1 MIPKVGKFAAKS
13 ATATTTGAVDVI
25 VIGAGHSG
33 LAMSHCLTEQA
44 VEHLV
49 IERGSV
55 ANSWRHERWDSL
67 RLLTPN
73 WQLRLPGQAYAGTD
87 PDGYLT
93 MPELIQFLDHYAAR
107 MTAPL
112 LTDTQVSAVRPE
124 AGGYRVET
132 DRGDW
137 WCRAVVIATGA
148 NNRQS
153 IPACASAIPAELVQ
167 ETTLGYRNPDP
178 LPDGGVLVVGASA
191 SGLQLAE
198 EIHRSGRPVTLA
210 VGEHV
215 RLPRLYRG
223 KDIQWWMDAVGVLDE
238 RYDEVDDL
246 RRVRHVPSPQ
256 LIGTTE
262 HRTLDL
268 NALTAQGVR
277 LVGRLANVRD
287 GRAQF
292 SGSLRN
298 VCDLADL
305 KMNRLLDRVD
315 RWIDSTGY
323 ECSAA
328 PQRLE
333 PTQTGA
339 QNCLEM
345 NLANGEVGT
354 VVWATGLHPDYSW
367 LDVPVLDRKGVIRHE
382 GGVVDAPGLYVLGL
396 PFLRRRKSTFIHGAE
411 DDVRDLA
418 QHLHAWL
425 GTASAG
431 FHPLKMAV

>member
-1 MIPKVGKFAAKS
+1 MIRPAAES
-13 ATATTTGAVDVI
+13 ATGAVDVI

-33 LAMSHCLTEQA
+33 LAMSHCLTELA
-44 VEHLV
+44 VEHVV

-73 WQLRLPGQAYAGTD
+73 WQRRLPGQNYDGTD
-87 PDGYLT
+87 PDGYLA
-93 MPELIQFLDHYAAR
+93 MPELIQFMDRYAGR
-107 MTAPL
+107 MSAPL
-112 LTDTQVSAVRPE
+112 FTDTLVTVVRPE

-132 DRGDW
+132 DRGNW
-137 WCRAVVIATGA
+137 WCRAVVMATGA

-153 IPACASAIPAELVQ
+153 IPACASAIPSELVQ
-167 ETTLGYRNPDP
+167 ATTLAYRNPDQ

-215 RLPRLYRG
+215 RLPRHYRG
-223 KDIQWWMDAVGVLDE
+223 KDIQWWMEAVGVLDE
-238 RYDEVDDL
+238 RYDQVDDL
-246 RRVRHVPSPQ
+246 GRVRHVPSPQ
-256 LIGTTE
+256 LIGTPQ

-268 NALTAQGVR
+268 NSLTAQGIR
-277 LVGRLANVRD
+277 LVGRLANIRD

-315 RWIDSTGY
+315 QWIESTGY
-323 ECSAA
+323 ECVAG
-328 PQRLE
+328 PQRFE
-333 PTQTGA
+333 PTRTPA
-339 QNCLEM
+339 QSCLAM
-345 NLANGEVGT
+345 NLAGGEVRS

-367 LDVPVLDRKGVIRHE
+367 LDVPVLDRKGMIRHD
-382 GGVVDAPGLYVLGL
+382 GGVVEAPGLYVLGL

-418 QHLHAWL
+418 QHLQAWL
-425 GTASAG
+425 GTAAAG
-431 FHPLKMAV
+431 FHPLRVAV

>member
-1 MIPKVGKFAAKS
+1 MISQAANS
-13 ATATTTGAVDVI
+13 ATRTVDVI

-33 LAMSHCLTEQA
+33 MAMSHRLTELA
-44 VEHLV
+44 VEHVV

-73 WQLRLPGQAYAGTD
+73 WQLRLPGQAYEGTD

-93 MPELIQFLDHYAAR
+93 MPELIRFLDRYAGRLAV
-107 MTAPL
+107 PL
-112 LTDTQVSAVRPE
+112 FTNTKVLAVRPQ

-132 DRGDW
+132 DLDDW

-153 IPACASAIPAELVQ
+153 IPPCASAIP
-167 ETTLGYRNPDP
+167 ETVTQLSSLEYRNPGQ
-178 LPDGGVLVVGASA
+178 LPRGGVLVVGASA

-215 RLPRLYRG
+215 RLPRIYRG
-223 KDIQWWMDAVGVLDE
+223 MDIQWWMHAVGVLDE
-238 RYDEVDDL
+238 RYDQVDDL

-256 LIGTTE
+256 LIGTPE

-268 NALTAQGVR
+268 NSLTAQGVR
-277 LVGRLANVRD
+277 LVGKLANVRD
-287 GRAQF
+287 GQAQF

-315 RWIDSTGY
+315 QWIDVIANGNAG
-323 ECSAA
+323 E
-328 PQRLE
+328 PPERFE
-333 PTQTGA
+333 PTRTPE
-339 QNCLEM
+339 QNRLG
-345 NLANGEVGT
+345 LDLSSGEVSS
-354 VVWATGLHPDYSW
+354 VVWATGMHPDYHW
-367 LDVPVLDRKGVIRHE
+367 LDVPVLDRKGHLKHD
-382 GGVVDAPGLYVLGL
+382 GGVVDAPGLYALGL
-396 PFLRRRKSTFIHGAE
+396 PFMRRRKSTFIHGAE

-418 QHLHAWL
+418 HHLHAWL
-425 GTASAG
+425 GATAAG
-431 FHPLKMAV
+431 FHSLRMAG

>member
-1 MIPKVGKFAAKS
+1 MIRQAATS
-13 ATATTTGAVDVI
+13 ATGAVDVI

-33 LAMSHCLTEQA
+33 MAMSHCLTEMA
-44 VEHLV
+44 VEHVV

-73 WQLRLPGQAYAGTD
+73 WQLRLPGQVYDGTD
-87 PDGYLT
+87 KNGYAT
-93 MPELIQFLDHYAAR
+93 MPELIRFLDRYANR
-107 MTAPL
+107 MAAPL
-112 LTDTQVSAVRPE
+112 LTDTQVTAVRPE

-137 WCRAVVIATGA
+137 WCRGVVIATGA
-148 NNRQS
+148 NHRQG
-153 IPACASAIPAELVQ
+153 IPACAAAIPGELTQV
-167 ETTLGYRNPDP
+167 TTLGYRNPDQ
-178 LPDGGVLVVGASA
+178 LPEGGVLVVGASA

-198 EIHRSGRPVTLA
+198 EIHNSGRPVTLA

-215 RLPRLYRG
+215 RLPRHYRG
-223 KDIQWWMDAVGVLDE
+223 RDIQWWMDAAGVLDE

-246 RRVRHVPSPQ
+246 TRVRQVPSPQ
-256 LIGTTE
+256 LIGTPQ

-268 NALTAQGVR
+268 NALTAQGIQ

-287 GRAQF
+287 GKAQF

-315 RWIDSTGY
+315 QWIASTG
-323 ECSAA
+323 CGNAA
-328 PQRLE
+328 HPPIRFE
-333 PTQTGA
+333 PTLTPA
-339 QNCLEM
+339 QNCLGM
-345 NLANGEVGT
+345 NLASGEIRS

-367 LDVPVLDRKGVIRHE
+367 LDVPVLDRKGTIRHE

-411 DDVRDLA
+411 DDVRDLS

-425 GTASAG
+425 GTTTAA
-431 FHPLKMAV
+431 FHPLRVAS